1 MNQFVTKSF
10 PCREF
15 LNKSVETYCDTH
27 KLEKKLANFDRFKAG
42 RMNARGE
49 RVDIHMINRMKS
61 LEEKEKKMMGFCQTD
76 KSVLNRQQNKPMPNI
91 TEDERDK
98 RDALW

>member
-1 MNQFVTKSF
+1 
-10 PCREF
+10 
-15 LNKSVETYCDTH
+15 VETYCDTH

-91 TEDERDK
+91 SEDERDK